1 MVVLPLLLPP
11 ALVPPD
17 EEQPAAAR
25 ASTIPQADASRHRAL
40 RLDGL
45 ATVGACIIASR
56 LCEWLREMAGAA
68 YPLTD
73 PTVRPAAIYRWAAM
87 SMMAAGR
94 MAKTASAMAAP
105 RFEEKTP
112 M

>member
-11 ALVPPD
+11 PLVPPD
-17 EEQPAAAR
+17 EEQPAAAK
-25 ASTIPQADASRHRAL
+25 ASTIPQADATRNRAL
-40 RLDGL
+40 RLFGL

-56 LCEWLREMAGAA
+56 LCELAARKWRAA

-73 PTVRPAAIYRWAAM
+73 PTVRPAAIYRWAAI
-87 SMMAAGR
+87 SMIAAGR

>member
-11 ALVPPD
+11 LLLPPD
-17 EEQPAAAR
+17 EEQPATAR
-25 ASTIPQADASRHRAL
+25 ASTTPHADATRNRAL
-40 RLDGL
+40 RLDRL
-45 ATVGACIIASR
+45 TSARILASR
-56 LCEWLREMAGAA
+56 LCELAVCNGRAG

-87 SMMAAGR
+87 SIMAAGR
-94 MAKTASAMAAP
+94 MAKTASAIAAP
-105 RFEEKTP
+105 RFWEKTP